1 VDVFIAF
8 MKIVFCPVGTIFFIG
23 TLDLESEKTSRDKEN
38 AMCFGDPI
46 IHGMKYREMT
56 LNVLDNGTG
65 FIVEVIVNDEA
76 YEVEIGNTQTDKP
89 HEMIAYLRSGL
100 SGLSFLFDDIEQGRF
115 EGPHEARQ
123 DDLSEIWEALDGWT
137 LEAHEDDGSYY
148 KKELRNGTGC
158 PVEIYL
164 RTEEPEEWATDF
176 STLLFIGNK
185 VISKPKAS
193 RTVLPKAML
202 EAVCFAYENQEPV
215 MI

>member
-1 VDVFIAF
+1 
-8 MKIVFCPVGTIFFIG
+8 
-23 TLDLESEKTSRDKEN
+23 
-38 AMCFGDPI
+38 MCFDDPI

-65 FIVEVIVNDEA
+65 FIVEMIVRGET
-76 YEVEIGNTQTDKP
+76 YKVEIGNTQTDKP
-89 HEMIAYLRSGL
+89 HEMIAYLG
-100 SGLSFLFDDIEQGRF
+100 SGLSFLIDDIEQGQF

-123 DDLSEIWEALDGWT
+123 DDLFEIWEALEGWT
-137 LEAHEDDGSYY
+137 LEAHEDDGFYY
-148 KKELRNGTGC
+148 KKELHNGTDC
-158 PVEIYL
+158 PIEIYL

-185 VISKPKAS
+185 AISKPKAS

-202 EAVCFAYENQEPV
+202 EAVCFAYENQESV